1 MKKMIICVMTLA
13 MALVLTAAVTF
24 TVTMNTLKIT
34 TDDGENAQVS
44 AFGQVWYKVIFA
56 DDETEFR

>member
-1 MKKMIICVMTLA
+1 MKKIIICVMTLVI
-13 MALVLTAAVTF
+13 ALALTAAVTF
-24 TVTMNTLKIT
+24 TVAMNSLRIT
-34 TDDGENAQVS
+34 TDDGENAQVT